1 MGRAK
6 AREGGKQMYGTMGIE
21 ISKQRRE
28 NALREV
34 KIDNLAR
41 TSRAGRKELT
51 TPRSSPAVI
60 RELARAAGLI
70 RKTFSAPKSAD

>member
-6 AREGGKQMYGTMGIE
+6 AREGGKQMYGTMGME

-28 NALREV
+28 DALREV
-34 KIDNLAR
+34 KTNNLPR
-41 TSRAGRKELT
+41 RSRAGRKEPT

-70 RKTFSAPKSAD
+70 RKTLSAPKSAD